1 MECGSVLSFKKNLT
15 GAFKLEQHQIYKD
28 DFADYLLCLALDV
41 AEGMLKNGGE
51 ISRVEDTVERI
62 CYAYGAEHVEVFTII
77 SYINA
82 AIRMKDGSYSH
93 QLRRVKSTGTNLNT
107 LESLNDLSRRICRT
121 TPPLAE
127 FESEIK
133 KAKKTKPYSNPVYI
147 LGSVMTVSAFA
158 LLFGGHII
166 DGIVAG
172 VIGAVIAVIEL
183 YSSKRLNAM
192 AKTVISSL
200 VASVIAGI
208 AVKLG
213 IGRDGGTIIIGSIML
228 LVPGLSFGSA
238 MRDLLYG
245 DLLAGTLKTVQ
256 ACLSALMIAFGYMIA
271 TLIVGGGVI

>member
-1 MECGSVLSFKKNLT
+1 MELRLLIFKRYSVDS
-15 GAFKLEQHQIYKD
+15 E
-28 DFADYLLCLALDV
+28 CLWAHPV
-41 AEGMLKNGGE
+41 
-51 ISRVEDTVERI
+51 S
-62 CYAYGAEHVEVFTII
+62 
-77 SYINA
+77 
-82 AIRMKDGSYSH
+82 
-93 QLRRVKSTGTNLNT
+93 LRKR
-107 LESLNDLSRRICRT
+107 
-121 TPPLAE
+121 
-127 FESEIK
+127 EIK

-147 LGSVMTVSAFA
+147 LGSCLTVSAFA

>member
-1 MECGSVLSFKKNLT
+1 M
-15 GAFKLEQHQIYKD
+15 EQHQIYKD

-41 AEGMLKNGGE
+41 AEGMLKNGAE

-107 LESLNDLSRRICRT
+107 LEALNDLSRRICRS

-127 FESEIK
+127 FEREIK
-133 KAKKTKPYSNPVYI
+133 KVKKTKPYSNTVYI
-147 LGSVMTVSAFA
+147 LGSCLTVSAFS
-158 LLFGGHII
+158 LLFGGHIL
-166 DGIVAG
+166 DALVAA
-172 VIGAVIAVIEL
+172 VIGAVIALIEL

-200 VASVIAGI
+200 VASVIAGLS
-208 AVKLG
+208 VKLG